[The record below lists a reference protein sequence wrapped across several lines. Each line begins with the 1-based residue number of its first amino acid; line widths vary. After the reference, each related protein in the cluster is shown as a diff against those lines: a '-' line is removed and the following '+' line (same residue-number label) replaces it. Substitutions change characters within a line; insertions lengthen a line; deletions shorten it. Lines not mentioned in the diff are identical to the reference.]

1 MKEGLTTDSENAEA
15 LSKLL
20 RFNSTF
26 STNNFISLDEY
37 LEKIKPTQDKIYFV
51 FSGSVESALD
61 SPFMEPF
68 KGTDIPVL
76 ILTNN
81 IDEICLQQT

>member
-1 MKEGLTTDSENAEA
+1 M
-15 LSKLL
+15 

-26 STNNFISLDEY
+26 SQDKYISLDNF
-37 LEKIKPTQDKIYFV
+37 LEKLPKTQDKIYFIV
-51 FSGSVESALD
+51 NPQVSAAMS
-61 SPFMEPF
+61 SPYMEPF

-81 IDEICLQQT
+81 IDELCF